1 MKPRV
6 PFAERG
12 GSLRGLV
19 DLATGGYPAFLFGGP
34 LTGVLPVFH
43 FHEVTT
49 GWLEPRL
56 RFLADNGYR
65 TVNCDQIA
73 RFVIDGVD
81 PGPRRIGLTFDDAW
95 YLNGAP
101 WERPELYQS
110 EAALFR
116 LDKVKTPTHIVGGD
130 ADDRVSYLEDVLL
143 ERGLQR
149 LDVPHELL
157 VFPGENHPL
166 DKNPWH
172 GYIKVREE
180 MRWLDKY
187 VPKE

>member
-1 MKPRV
+1 
-6 PFAERG
+6 
-12 GSLRGLV
+12 
-19 DLATGGYPAFLFGGP
+19 
-34 LTGVLPVFH
+34 
-43 FHEVTT
+43 
-49 GWLEPRL
+49 
-56 RFLADNGYR
+56 
-65 TVNCDQIA
+65 
-73 RFVIDGVD
+73 
-81 PGPRRIGLTFDDAW
+81 
-95 YLNGAP
+95 
-101 WERPELYQS
+101 
-110 EAALFR
+110 

-130 ADDRVSYLEDVLL
+130 ADDRVSYFEDVLL

-187 VPKE
+187 VSKE